1 MAFSLFGTI
10 DNPLKEISN
19 NGYEDLA
26 GGGML
31 LFLSNV
37 VKFISVAAGLF
48 AFINIILAGFAYVSA
63 GSDTKK
69 TTEAWAKIY
78 MSLIGLIIIVAS
90 FAIAGIAGKI
100 LFGEWNAILQP
111 QIYGPGA
118 TSGVTP

>member
-1 MAFSLFGTI
+1 MDTSPFGEI
-10 DNPLKEISN
+10 NNPLKEIST

-37 VKFISVAAGLF
+37 VKFISVAAGIF
-48 AFINIILAGFAYVSA
+48 AFINIVLAGFAYVSA

-90 FAIAGIAGKI
+90 YAIAGIAGLL
-100 LFGEWNAILQP
+100 LFGDPAAILQP

-118 TSGVTP
+118 TIK